1 MPIRVYD
8 YQHDITNL
16 AVHPEIRA
24 RFPRMERG
32 PPGGLHS
39 HDLGGEIFLVLE
51 GHCEFL
57 VEDERVTR
65 APGTSRQTT
74 PRSPSVSTPQARW
87 E

>member
-1 MPIRVYD
+1 MPIHVYD

-57 VEDERVTR
+57 VGMSESP
-65 APGTSRQTT
+65 APPAHRGR
-74 PRSPSVSTPQARW
+74 RHHDRRL
-87 E
+87 